1 MIKEKI
7 RKMSVGGRR
16 AVMMI
21 MMAILVVHFFN
32 DAKNNAY
39 QNQMSKIHSEI
50 NSKSSVL
57 NQLLTDVEGNA
68 SQLGLFVEYLS
79 ANQENAIPSSIL
91 IQQYLQTHT
100 VFQDKNVIV
109 VFRDSKTGIDQLSQ
123 FNDSNHDEKI
133 EITTFRDFKKIGMGK
148 TEYEQFERVFR
159 YGKPLWSSVLSLEG
173 NFESGKQIVI
183 YSVPIITK
191 KTIGFVGVVLPM
203 ETIINQMQTHLD
215 GGYFAILDKSMS
227 VVYHPSFK
235 SNTDMTTA
243 YNAQFKTLVK
253 TIKES
258 SGSGIIHY
266 KWVDQRPKTL
276 IHVYLLNGWNF
287 SYAVFDDQ
295 MVRLNVE
302 NYLEIVILALVLLCI
317 ALVVEYHEKVMLR
330 RFKKTFLGA
339 IDILKRREQSG
350 VVGEG
355 DLELFVEI
363 RKEFDAEIISL
374 VELNDRVQHMNE
386 TLTKEH
392 KESANLIDHLEMSL
406 SIAAEKEVEQIELIK
421 QLKYRNCAA
430 MTVLERLLSISR
442 KSQNNTM
449 GSKDLSSTIT
459 ILLDMIL
466 SGIGTINLK
475 PEERLSLV
483 DPIEAIR
490 QALLDIEN
498 DMDEGQLLTISDH
511 EWHQLLKELFTPL
524 LEAEHIKC
532 YWIFSENVQLNDD
545 LLFISVINFI
555 IIALKGHKENHE
567 KGHLVIKMAEDQ
579 SGFHILMQEDGIM
592 NENARNECLDHLG
605 RLVANYENMSMSIDK
620 LLEGQAIQL
629 IKRA

>member
-1 MIKEKI
+1 M
-7 RKMSVGGRR
+7 RKMSVSGRR
-16 AVMMI
+16 AIMII

-32 DAKNNAY
+32 DAKNNSY
-39 QNQMSKIHSEI
+39 QDQMSKIHSEI
-50 NSKSSVL
+50 NSKSSIL
-57 NQLLTDVEGNA
+57 NQLLTDVEGNT
-68 SQLGLFVEYLS
+68 SQLGSFVEYL
-79 ANQENAIPSSIL
+79 ATNQESAIPSSIL

-100 VFQDKNVIV
+100 IFQDKNVIV

-123 FNDSNHDEKI
+123 FNDSNHDGKF
-133 EITTFRDFKKIGMGK
+133 EITTFGDFKKIGMGK

-173 NFESGKQIVI
+173 NFESGKPIVI
-183 YSVPIITK
+183 YSVPIITQ

-203 ETIINQMQTHLD
+203 DTLINQMQTHLE
-215 GGYFAILDKSMS
+215 GGYFAILDKNMS

-235 SNTDMTTA
+235 ANTDMTTA
-243 YNAQFKTLVK
+243 YNAQFKNLVK
-253 TIKES
+253 AIKES
-258 SGSGIIHY
+258 SGSGVIHY

-276 IHVYLLNGWNF
+276 VHVYLLNGWNF
-287 SYAVFDDQ
+287 NYAVFDD
-295 MVRLNVE
+295 RLIQLNAE
-302 NYLEIVILALVLLCI
+302 NYLEIAILALVLLCI

-339 IDILKRREQSG
+339 IDILKRREQPG
-350 VVGEG
+350 AVGEG
-355 DLELFVEI
+355 DLEPFVEI

-386 TLTKEH
+386 KLMKQH
-392 KESANLIDHLEMSL
+392 KENTNLIDHLEMSL
-406 SIAAEKEVEQIELIK
+406 SIAVEKEVEQIESIK
-421 QLKYRNCAA
+421 HLKYRIHAA
-430 MTVLERLLSISR
+430 MTVLERLLNISR

-459 ILLDMIL
+459 ILLDMLL
-466 SGIGTINLK
+466 SGIDTLSLK
-475 PEERLSLV
+475 AEEHLSLV

-490 QALLDIEN
+490 QALQDIEN

-555 IIALKGHKENHE
+555 MIALKGHKEDHE
-567 KGHLVIKMAEDQ
+567 KGHLVIKMGEEQ
-579 SGFHILMQEDGIM
+579 SGFHLLMQEDGIM

-605 RLVANYENMSMSIDK
+605 RLVANYENITMTIDK